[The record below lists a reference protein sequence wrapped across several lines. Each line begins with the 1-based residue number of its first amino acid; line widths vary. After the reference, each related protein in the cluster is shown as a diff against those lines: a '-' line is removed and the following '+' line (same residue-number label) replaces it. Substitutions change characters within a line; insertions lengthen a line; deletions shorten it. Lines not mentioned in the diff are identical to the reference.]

1 MKRTKPKPQ
10 QQPITGPGAP
20 VESVTQPGAVI
31 R

>member
-1 MKRTKPKPQ
+1 MKRTKPKP